1 MRRRH
6 INRFSQRLAAAG
18 TILALCIAPACAQV
32 PDETANAAPIKDKWA
47 LVIGI
52 SEFAD
57 PAFNLKYAAK
67 DATDFRDFLIKKCN
81 FAADHVRLV
90 INENATR
97 NKILDMLGD
106 SWLPRV
112 ALPDDLVVIFISSH
126 GSPSEMDVVGVNYVV
141 AHDTNPNKLF
151 TTGLP
156 IKTLADTIRERVHS
170 NRVLVILDACHSGGA
185 TDSKGLVRVAN
196 VDASQMAQGTGHVV
210 ISSSGKNELSWES
223 KKYPNGVFTH
233 TLIEALQKNGAQ
245 TKLGE
250 AFGYLKDNVQQQ
262 VAAERGV
269 LQTPM
274 LETSKWK
281 GQELVLSV
289 VPSSPRA
296 VPTEID
302 AGSPE
307 PLKGP
312 VVPAASPS
320 NTPQTSS
327 GGAPRAVSQIPD
339 LSGPWIGSN
348 GLTYNYW
355 QKGREC
361 GWTMLP
367 LYNETSTGIISE
379 DGKTL
384 ASSWSGL
391 INGSGIAQLETD
403 GNGRVIK
410 ISGDGTY
417 LTRLESGTS
426 LPAQRQI
433 PKVSGR
439 WKSNTGTHYEV
450 WQEGNTFGWLIPSI
464 NETGF
469 GLISGDGTFA
479 DCTWN
484 GPYAGSCRVRIES
497 DSRGRVLRMLSDN
510 GMTMTRTD

>member
-1 MRRRH
+1 MRTFKS
-6 INRFSQRLAAAG
+6 FSQKLAAAG
-18 TILALCIAPACAQV
+18 ALVALFIV
-32 PDETANAAPIKDKWA
+32 PVRAAAADVISSGTPIKDKWA

-81 FAADHVRLV
+81 FAPDHVKLV

-97 NKILDMLGD
+97 NKILDLLGD

-141 AHDTNPNKLF
+141 AHDTNPSKLF

-245 TKLGE
+245 TKLGD
-250 AFGYLKDNVQQQ
+250 AFGYLKDTVQQQ

-274 LETSKWK
+274 LEASKWK

-289 VPSSPRA
+289 VPTAPRPGLPE
-296 VPTEID
+296 VDT
-302 AGSPE
+302 GSPE
-307 PLKGP
+307 PLKSAP
-312 VVPAASPS
+312 PTQVE
-320 NTPQTSS
+320 TPRTISK
-327 GGAPRAVSQIPD
+327 IPD
-339 LSGPWIGSN
+339 ISGHWLGSN
-348 GLTYNYW
+348 NLHYHYW

-361 GWTMLP
+361 GWSMLP
-367 LYNETSTGIISE
+367 LINETSKGIISE

-384 ASSWSGL
+384 ASSWSGM

-403 GNGRVIK
+403 ANGRVIK
-410 ISGDGTY
+410 IIGDGTV
-417 LTRLESGTS
+417 LTRIEDTGTMPV
-426 LPAQRQI
+426 LKAA
-433 PKVSGR
+433 PKIAGR
-439 WKSNTGTHYEV
+439 WKSNTGTRYQV
-450 WQEGNTFGWLIPSI
+450 WQEGNTFGWTIPQV
-464 NETGF
+464 ETGY
-469 GLISGDGTFA
+469 GVISGDGTIA
-479 DCTWN
+479 DCSWN
-484 GPYAGSCRVRIES
+484 GPYAGSCRARIET
-497 DSRGRVLRMLSDN
+497 DAKGRVIRIIGDN
-510 GMTMTRTD
+510 GMTMTRID

>member
-1 MRRRH
+1 MTLRGY
-6 INRFSQRLAAAG
+6 IKSFSQKLAAGGA
-18 TILALCIAPACAQV
+18 IVALCITAVQAAE
-32 PDETANAAPIKDKWA
+32 PDATLTGTPVKDKWA

-67 DATDFRDFLIKKCN
+67 DATDFKNFLIKKCN
-81 FAADHVRLV
+81 FAPDHVKLV

-97 NKILDMLGD
+97 NKILDLLGD

-141 AHDTNPNKLF
+141 AHDTNPTKLF

-185 TDSKGLVRVAN
+185 GDSKGLVRVAN

-245 TKLGE
+245 TKLGD
-250 AFGYLKDNVQQQ
+250 AFGYLKDTVQQQ

-274 LETSKWK
+274 LEASKWK
-281 GQELVLSV
+281 GQELILSV
-289 VPSSPRA
+289 VPTSPRPGLA
-296 VPTEID
+296 EMDTS
-302 AGSPE
+302 SPE
-307 PLKGP
+307 PLKTL
-312 VVPAASPS
+312 ASQ
-320 NTPQTSS
+320 PQ
-327 GGAPRAVSQIPD
+327 APRVISQIPD
-339 LSGPWIGSN
+339 LSGHWLGSN
-348 GLTYNYW
+348 NLHYNYW

-361 GWTMLP
+361 GWSMLP
-367 LYNETSTGIISE
+367 LINETSKGVISE

-384 ASSWSGL
+384 ASSWSGVL
-391 INGSGIAQLETD
+391 NGSGIAQLETD
-403 GNGRVIK
+403 ANGRVIK
-410 ISGDGTY
+410 ISGDGTV
-417 LTRLESGTS
+417 LTRIEDASS
-426 LPAQRQI
+426 LPAQKPI
-433 PKVSGR
+433 PKVAGR
-439 WKSNTGTHYEV
+439 WKSQTGTRYEI
-450 WQEGNTFGWLIPSI
+450 WQEGNNFGWQIPQV

-469 GLISGDGTFA
+469 GLISGDGTLA
-479 DCTWN
+479 DSTWS
-484 GPYAGSCRVRIES
+484 GPYAGSCRARIET
-497 DSRGRVLRMLSDN
+497 DSQGRAVRMVGDN
-510 GMTMTRTD
+510 GTRID